1 MPPSALLF
9 RAGLVLACLASPL
22 SAAWAKSG
30 APAAPAPANV
40 GPMPPPGPAAALPTS
55 GTAPDPVV
63 GSVEGHLIH
72 LSELGAATKTLPEN
86 LQGMPFDT
94 LYPVLLDRMIDQQA
108 LVIMARRKG
117 LEERKDVRREI
128 EEATAHILERAYL
141 ADVAAPEVTEKAI
154 QALYDRQYANRSV
167 TEEVRAR
174 HILVTTEAEA
184 LKVLDDLK
192 RGVSFATMARVLS
205 KDPDASRG
213 GDLGF
218 FRRDQVSP
226 SLADVAFTLQ
236 PGQVAPKPVHN
247 EFGWHVIKVEER
259 RIVAPP
265 TLSDVHDQLKQQLL
279 ASAVQQAIVQA
290 RAQLMI
296 RKFNIDGSAMN
307 ANAGG
312 GLPGQ

>member
-1 MPPSALLF
+1 MLPSLLPF
-9 RAGLVLACLASPL
+9 RLGLVLACLTFPIAS
-22 SAAWAKSG
+22 AGAKTG
-30 APAAPAPANV
+30 TPAAPAPANV
-40 GPMPPPGPAAALPTS
+40 GPMPSPGPAAASPTS